1 MTLATFKKFAGVVKP
16 PKTWPL
22 IVRFWPF
29 IRPHRRTLSALA
41 VIALLSFSTGI
52 IPPLLIKYLIDT
64 VVQQKKL
71 DMLLPISGAL
81 IGMGIFAQGLVYVQT
96 LLVRRLH
103 LMVMHRMGR
112 RVYEHLLQL
121 PMSYYAKHDTGYIMS
136 RVRDDLAT
144 LGASMVNYFLLTVTG
159 SVRALIFSVLIFYLD
174 PVLASTGLIVLAF
187 VGLVNVMF
195 SKALRQRSRTAQEA
209 YAKASSALHE
219 GITGMSLI
227 KATVR
232 ERFEVRRYVKMLG
245 EYVRHSYR
253 RHFLGT
259 LSGRTLDLMAELSI
273 YCVIV
278 LGAYRLM
285 SGATTFGNLFAF
297 SLYILHLYGAMSS
310 LLQQNPELQNT
321 MNSLERVYEV
331 LDLPAEP
338 RANGHRI
345 PTPSQCEIVFDNVTF
360 GYDPET
366 PVLHNISVKIPA
378 GSQVALV
385 GASGAG
391 KSTFAHLIPRFYDPT
406 SGRILLNGQDIR
418 ELKPYDIRRLVGIV
432 PQDVF
437 LFDRTVREN
446 IAYGNH
452 VPMSGVEEAARSAN
466 AHQFIAE
473 LPEAYDTRIGERGI
487 RLSVGQKQRIAI
499 AREVLRDPP
508 ILILDEAT
516 SSLDS
521 VSEGLIQEALQR
533 LKRNRTWIVIAHR
546 LSTVIESD
554 WILVFSRGRIV
565 EQGTH
570 EQLLAQGGYYSVLY
584 ETQFK
589 RGLAVAE

>member
-1 MTLATFKKFAGVVKP
+1 
-16 PKTWPL
+16 
-22 IVRFWPF
+22 
-29 IRPHRRTLSALA
+29 
-41 VIALLSFSTGI
+41 
-52 IPPLLIKYLIDT
+52 
-64 VVQQKKL
+64 
-71 DMLLPISGAL
+71 
-81 IGMGIFAQGLVYVQT
+81 
-96 LLVRRLH
+96 
-103 LMVMHRMGR
+103 
-112 RVYEHLLQL
+112 
-121 PMSYYAKHDTGYIMS
+121 
-136 RVRDDLAT
+136 
-144 LGASMVNYFLLTVTG
+144 
-159 SVRALIFSVLIFYLD
+159 
-174 PVLASTGLIVLAF
+174 
-187 VGLVNVMF
+187 
-195 SKALRQRSRTAQEA
+195 
-209 YAKASSALHE
+209 
-219 GITGMSLI
+219 
-227 KATVR
+227 
-232 ERFEVRRYVKMLG
+232 
-245 EYVRHSYR
+245 
-253 RHFLGT
+253 
-259 LSGRTLDLMAELSI
+259 
-273 YCVIV
+273 
-278 LGAYRLM
+278 M

-331 LDLPAEP
+331 LDMPAEP
-338 RANGHRI
+338 RANGHRLV
-345 PTPSQCEIVFDNVTF
+345 PPSKCEIVFDNVTF

-366 PVLHNISVKIPA
+366 PVLRNISVKIPA

-391 KSTFAHLIPRFYDPT
+391 KSTFANLIPRFYEPT

-418 ELKPYDIRRLVGIV
+418 ELKTYDIRRLVGIV

-437 LFDRTVREN
+437 LFDRTVGEN

-452 VPMSGVEEAARSAN
+452 VAPDGVETAARAAN
-466 AHQFIAE
+466 AHQFISE
-473 LPEAYDTRIGERGI
+473 LPEAYNTRIGERGI

-554 WILVFSRGRIV
+554 WILVFLRGEII